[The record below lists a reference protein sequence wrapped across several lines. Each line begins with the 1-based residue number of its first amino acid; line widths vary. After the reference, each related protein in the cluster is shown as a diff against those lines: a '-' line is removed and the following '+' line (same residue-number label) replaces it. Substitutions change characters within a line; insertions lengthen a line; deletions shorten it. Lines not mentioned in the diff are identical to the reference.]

1 MGNHMKRSDFKLL
14 YITCVVINASACSLV
29 QVAEPDYTPAHPE
42 IVVTEEKTTGAIYTA
57 LNNRFFFEDIR
68 ARRIGDVINVI
79 LDESTD
85 ASKTASTNAN
95 KGTTIGLPSP
105 TLFGGKVTARGREIL
120 SSDISANSDFA
131 GSADSSQSNQLSGS
145 IAVIVDDVLA
155 NGNLRIRGEKRLTL
169 NQGSEVVRVSGL
181 IRPMDITPN
190 NTVLS
195 NQIANA
201 NITYG
206 GSGLL
211 AEANRA
217 GWLTRLFTSII
228 WPF

>member
-1 MGNHMKRSDFKLL
+1 MVTIMPSVVLRL
-14 YITCVVINASACSLV
+14 ITSASILVSVSACSLL
-29 QVAEPDYTPAHPE
+29 QIDEPDYTPAQPQF
-42 IVVTEEKTTGAIYTA
+42 VKTEENTTGAIYTVRS
-57 LNNRFFFEDIR
+57 NRFFFEDIR
-68 ARRIGDVINVI
+68 ARRVGDVINVI
-79 LDESTD
+79 LDENTD
-85 ASKTASTNAN
+85 ASKTASTSAN
-95 KGTTIGLPSP
+95 KGTTIGIPSP
-105 TLFGGKVTARGREIL
+105 TLFGGTVTGRGRDLL
-120 SSDISANSDFA
+120 SNDVSANSDFA

-145 IAVIVDDVLA
+145 IAVIVDDVLS

-181 IRPMDITPN
+181 IRPVDITPN

-195 NQIANA
+195 NQIADA

-211 AEANRA
+211 ADANRA
-217 GWLTRLFTSII
+217 GWLTRIFTSLL

>member
-1 MGNHMKRSDFKLL
+1 MAG
-14 YITCVVINASACSLV
+14 ASACSIV
-29 QVAEPDYTPAHPE
+29 QVVEPDYSPAEPE
-42 IVVTEEKTTGAIYTA
+42 IQITEDKNTGAIYTVR
-57 LNNRFFFEDIR
+57 NNRFFFEDIR
-68 ARRIGDVINVI
+68 ARRVGDVINVI

-95 KGTTIGLPSP
+95 KGTTIALPSP
-105 TLFGGKVTARGREIL
+105 TLFGGTVTGRGRDLL
-120 SSDISANSDFA
+120 SNDINASSDFA
-131 GSADSSQSNQLSGS
+131 GTADSSQSNQLSGS
-145 IAVIVDDVLA
+145 IAVIVDSVLS

-181 IRPMDITPN
+181 IRPMDITPG

-195 NQIANA
+195 NQIADA

-211 AEANRA
+211 ADANRA
-217 GWLTRLFTSII
+217 GWLTRIFTSVL